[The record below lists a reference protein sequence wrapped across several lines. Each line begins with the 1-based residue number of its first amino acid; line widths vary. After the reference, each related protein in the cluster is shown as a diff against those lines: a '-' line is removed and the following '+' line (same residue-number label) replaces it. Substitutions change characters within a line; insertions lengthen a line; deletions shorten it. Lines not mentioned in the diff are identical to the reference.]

1 MTVRFV
7 ARAAAVVG
15 TTALTLG
22 LLAAPSQ
29 ARTDV
34 TTEEVPWAFF
44 YDDIVTGDGAN
55 TLILY
60 TGGSVEEECTTDYP
74 MATLRVRVHGEP
86 PDEGA
91 TQDERFVTRGD
102 FHVYD
107 GGGLDAVEYAAQVCA
122 AIEAGGTAPTPIA
135 VGSGTV
141 QATVAVVFRGAAAP
155 PDVTSTN
162 TAVGV
167 VETQDGERWSVRGE
181 AELTLSPEFS
191 VDHVDL
197 EIRGRS

>member
-7 ARAAAVVG
+7 ARVASVAGAAA
-15 TTALTLG
+15 LTVG

-29 ARTDV
+29 ARTVV

-44 YDDIVTGDGAN
+44 YDDIVTGDGVS
-55 TLILY
+55 TLLLY
-60 TGGSVEEECTTDYP
+60 TGGSVADECTADYP
-74 MATLRVRVHGEP
+74 TATLRVRIHGEP
-86 PDEGA
+86 PEEGA
-91 TQDERFVTRGD
+91 TQAERFVTRGD
-102 FHVYD
+102 FHLYD
-107 GGGLDAVEYAAQVCA
+107 GGGLDALEYAAQVCETIA
-122 AIEAGGTAPTPIA
+122 AGGEAPTPLA

-141 QATVAVVFRGAAAP
+141 QATTEVQFRGAAAA
-155 PDVTSTN
+155 PDVTTAN

-197 EIRGRS
+197 AVRGMR